1 LGVKWNPPILF
12 LSLTSRIIASTRPVF
27 CCIWPWVMAD
37 CLGLVN
43 VTVSNL
49 NGIEKNRIECNPN
62 NNIVNKRNE

>member
-49 NGIEKNRIECNPN
+49 NGIEKNRM
-62 NNIVNKRNE
+62 